1 LSASPLALS
10 GSTGNLIEAKDTM
23 TDAIKPG
30 RQAGSS
36 RDDLWTVAAIAV
48 LAAIVTNVAHE
59 TIGHGVG
66 LLLAGGRSGIFTTTR
81 LIVPTPVPDPA
92 WRIFDLGGPAG
103 NLVFA
108 GLGWLGLRRL
118 PATRVRWKLFCWLVM
133 AFSLFWAFGYL
144 LFSGV
149 TGRGDWLALLPE
161 HWWPG
166 RVLLAIAGFL
176 LYEASIQIG
185 AHEFSGI
192 LDCSRADEGMRAKRL
207 IEIAWLAGGV
217 IATAGPALDPRGAM
231 EMLNSGAL
239 SSFAAAVGLLR
250 IPRRLK
256 AVTAAP
262 TTQDSTINRSI
273 SWMVA
278 AVAASVFFIAVL
290 GPGIRWRL

>member
-1 LSASPLALS
+1 MANSINPV
-10 GSTGNLIEAKDTM
+10 
-23 TDAIKPG
+23 P
-30 RQAGSS
+30 QAPSS
-36 RDDLWTVAAIAV
+36 RDDFWTVAAIAV
-48 LAAIVTNVAHE
+48 LAAIVTNMAHE

-81 LIVPTPVPDPA
+81 LIVPTPVPNPA
-92 WRIFDLGGPAG
+92 WCIFDLGGPAG
-103 NLVFA
+103 NLAFA
-108 GLGWLGLRRL
+108 GLGWFGLRLL
-118 PATRVRWKLFCWLVM
+118 PAARTHWRLFCWLVM

-149 TGRGDWLALLPE
+149 MGRGDWLALLPE

-176 LYEASIQIG
+176 LYEASIRIG
-185 AHEFSGI
+185 AHEFGGI
-192 LDCSRADEGMRAKRL
+192 LDGSTVDMRVRARRL
-207 IEIAWLAGGV
+207 IGVAWLAGGV
-217 IATAGPALDPRGAM
+217 IATAGPALDPRGAL

-256 AVTAAP
+256 AVASPPAG
-262 TTQDSTINRSI
+262 QDYTITRSTG
-273 SWMVA
+273 WMVA
-278 AVAASVFFIAVL
+278 ALAASVFFIALL

>member
-1 LSASPLALS
+1 
-10 GSTGNLIEAKDTM
+10 M
-23 TDAIKPG
+23 TDAIKPDS
-30 RQAGSS
+30 QTGSS

-66 LLLAGGRSGIFTTTR
+66 LLLAGGRSGILTTTR

-103 NLVFA
+103 NLAFA
-108 GLGWLGLRRL
+108 GLGWLGLRLLLAAR
-118 PATRVRWKLFCWLVM
+118 TRWRLFCWLVM

-166 RVLLAIAGFL
+166 RVLLAITGFL
-176 LYEASIQIG
+176 LYEASIRVG

-192 LDCSRADEGMRAKRL
+192 FDGSRADEGMRAKRL

-217 IATAGPALDPRGAM
+217 IATAGPALDPRGAL

-256 AVTAAP
+256 PVTTAP
-262 TTQDSTINRSI
+262 TIQDSTINRSI
-273 SWMVA
+273 SWMVV
-278 AVAASVFFIAVL
+278 AVAASVFYIAVL

>member
-1 LSASPLALS
+1 MLNRIPQAS
-10 GSTGNLIEAKDTM
+10 
-23 TDAIKPG
+23 
-30 RQAGSS
+30 SS
-36 RDDLWTVAAIAV
+36 RDDRWTVAAIAV

-92 WRIFDLGGPAG
+92 WRVFDLGGPAG
-103 NLVFA
+103 NLAFA
-108 GLGWLGLRRL
+108 GLAWLGLRLL
-118 PATRVRWKLFCWLVM
+118 PVARTHGRLFCWLVM

-149 TGRGDWLALLPE
+149 IGRGDWLALLPE

-176 LYEASIQIG
+176 LYEASMRIVAQ
-185 AHEFSGI
+185 ESGGI
-192 LDCSRADEGMRAKRL
+192 FDGSQVDVQVRARQL
-207 IEIAWLAGGV
+207 IEVAWLAGGV
-217 IATAGPALDPRGAM
+217 IATAGPALDPRGAL

-250 IPRRLK
+250 IPRRVQ
-256 AVTAAP
+256 AVTIPRANYN
-262 TTQDSTINRSI
+262 STITRSI
-273 SWMVA
+273 GWILVA
-278 AVAASVFFIAVL
+278 LAASVFFIFVL